1 MTRPPNGKTIERLQK
16 ALDKVPR
23 LRKVST
29 SDPVFK
35 TWRRYTEKAIA
46 RAYGEEDDAVREF
59 TKISFSPPS
68 LQSYALFEAFWGPG
82 SPRLSDHQ
90 AFDIGL
96 SKASDLLTSYI
107 EEIEDFWDD
116 GDRLRH
122 TASPSR
128 DGHIDSKKI
137 FVVHGRDKGPK
148 HEVARFVGELGLV
161 PVILDEQADKGRTII
176 AKFEEE
182 AKKVRFAIVLLTPDD
197 EARLRSSGTAFSH
210 RARQNVI
217 FELGYFAGALGRN
230 HVCALTKGEMEIP
243 SDYDGVVY
251 IPFDD
256 SEGWKQKLLK
266 ELKAAG
272 FDVDANRVF

>member
-35 TWRRYTEKAIA
+35 IWRRYTEKAIA

-68 LQSYALFEAFWGPG
+68 PQTYALAEAFFGPG
-82 SPRLSDHQ
+82 SPRMTDQDAL
-90 AFDIGL
+90 DIGL
-96 SKASDLLTSYI
+96 SKASELLNSMI

-116 GDRLRH
+116 GDRMQH
-122 TASPSR
+122 TASPPR
-128 DGHIDSKKI
+128 GGQIDSGKI
-137 FVVHGRDKGPK
+137 FLVHGRDEGPK
-148 HEVARFVGELGLV
+148 HEVARFIGVLGLD
-161 PVILDEQADKGRTII
+161 PVILDEQADRGRTII

-182 AKKVRFAIVLLTPDD
+182 ARKVGFAVVLLTPDD
-197 EARLRSSGTAFSH
+197 EARLQGSETEFSP

-217 FELGYFAGALGRN
+217 FELGYFARALGRKK
-230 HVCALTKGEMEIP
+230 VCALTKGEIEKP

-256 SEGWKQKLLK
+256 SGGWKQKLLK